1 MVETKQISRLVN
13 AFPFATGPKVWRY
26 LFKTGKLFILLLW
39 TGLII
44 SGCGRHHTN
53 HDISETGIKVAV
65 LNGPSALSII
75 KMMDDGRLDYHNL
88 PVDFIIRNEPSQI
101 KSLMFRNEVD
111 FAFLPSTMAAV
122 LYNNGIDYQL
132 VSVPLWGSMYLVGTL
147 DSIRTLSG
155 LKGSTVCQMG
165 RGVVPDIVFR
175 YILSANHLVPDE
187 DVMISYN
194 FPSHVELANA
204 VRAGVAPLGILSEP
218 QVSLILKQ
226 NGKARVILD
235 LAKEWDKV
243 TGDSIPFAQT
253 MVVVK
258 RSLAED
264 HPDVVTNFIKE
275 FNNNI
280 DWIKSHPNEAGGL
293 MVHHKLLPDSAAA
306 VASIPRCNLGYSNGP
321 ELKKQVLSFYRIL
334 FDLNK
339 DVLGGKVPDE
349 NFFCKE

>member
-1 MVETKQISRLVN
+1 MLS
-13 AFPFATGPKVWRY
+13 AC
-26 LFKTGKLFILLLW
+26 LFI
-39 TGLII
+39 
-44 SGCGRHHTN
+44 SACGRHPTN
-53 HDISETGIKVAV
+53 HDLSETGIKVAV

-75 KMMDDGRLDYHNL
+75 KMMDDGRLKYQNL
-88 PVDFIIRNEPSQI
+88 PVNFIIRNEPSQI

-111 FAFLPSTMAAV
+111 FAFLPGTMAAM

-132 VSVPLWGSMYLVGTL
+132 VSVPLWGSMYLVCTG
-147 DSIRTLSG
+147 DSVLSLSD
-155 LKGSTVCQMG
+155 LKGTTVYQMG

-175 YILSANHLVPDE
+175 YILSAHHMIPDQ

-226 NGKARVILD
+226 NDKARVILD

-253 MVVVK
+253 MIVVK

-264 HPDVVTNFIKE
+264 HPDVVKNFIQE

-280 DWIKSHPNEAGGL
+280 DWIKSHQAEAGGL
-293 MVHHKLLPDSAAA
+293 MVKHQMLPDSAAA
-306 VASIPRCNLGYSNGP
+306 VASIPRCNLGYSKEP
-321 ELKKQVLSFYRIL
+321 ELKKQVLSFYRVL

-339 DVLGGKVPDE
+339 DVLGGKIPDE
-349 NFFCKE
+349 NFFCNE